1 METDILIYA
10 IIAAVLVV
18 WLRNI
23 LGTRNGDEQQ
33 RPNPYVESEQNKA
46 KPKNIVGLDGQPFV
60 VDMEN
65 PLKKLDLSDELI
77 KEAEGLSRQ
86 MRDFDAISFVENA
99 KNAFVMVVEA
109 FAKGEKD
116 VLEMLL
122 APSVYESFEGA
133 IKEREKKAKP
143 FQLKSMPFVRRILSI
158 FNRKTALLMCPSASQ
173 QMKPVS
179 FVIKMIIS
187 YLVTQNASL
196 KWSTSGHLAAR
207 SKPKNQHGFYLKRA
221 MMKSKITKRQ
231 YQKRQ
236 INSRPS
242 SFYYSALCRS
252 PILIGFAP

>member
-33 RPNPYVESEQNKA
+33 RPNPYVESEQSKP

-133 IKEREKKAKP
+133 IKEREKKGETVSTEIHA
-143 FQLKSMPFVRRILSI
+143 VRKADIVDIQQKNGIAYVSIRFTADETCVIRDKDDNILSGDPERI
-158 FNRKTALLMCPSASQ
+158 TEMVDVWTFGRK
-173 QMKPVS
+173 
-179 FVIKMIIS
+179 I
-187 YLVTQNASL
+187 
-196 KWSTSGHLAAR
+196 
-207 SKPKNQHGFYLKRA
+207 
-221 MMKSKITKRQ
+221 KSKEPTWLLFETRDDEVEDHKT
-231 YQKRQ
+231 
-236 INSRPS
+236 
-242 SFYYSALCRS
+242 
-252 PILIGFAP
+252 PIPEASDK

>member
-133 IKEREKKAKP
+133 IKEREKKGETVSTEIHA
-143 FQLKSMPFVRRILSI
+143 VRKADIVDIQQKNGIAYVSIRFTADETCVIRDKDDNILSGDPERI
-158 FNRKTALLMCPSASQ
+158 TEMVDVWTFGRKIKAKEPTWLLFETRDDEVEDHKTPIPEASD
-173 QMKPVS
+173 K
-179 FVIKMIIS
+179 
-187 YLVTQNASL
+187 
-196 KWSTSGHLAAR
+196 
-207 SKPKNQHGFYLKRA
+207 
-221 MMKSKITKRQ
+221 
-231 YQKRQ
+231 
-236 INSRPS
+236 
-242 SFYYSALCRS
+242 
-252 PILIGFAP
+252 